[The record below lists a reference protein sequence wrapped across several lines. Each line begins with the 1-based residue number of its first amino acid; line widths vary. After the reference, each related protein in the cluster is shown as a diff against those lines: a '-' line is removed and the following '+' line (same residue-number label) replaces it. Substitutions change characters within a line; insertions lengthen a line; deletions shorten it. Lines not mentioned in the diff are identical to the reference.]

1 MVSICSATLNI
12 PHHQTEPKPEN
23 HVASA
28 PMSFVAFLS
37 LDRKPRNYTVSATK
51 ASAACV
57 NSNTLSVRAY
67 TNCFVTLKH
76 SGMSLRGRREFLKQ
90 KQRFEGEA
98 GTIPSCGFKFRHR
111 AHRTYQ
117 YQSRP
122 AIVHQNAN
130 PEMAQW
136 SHHVFLRFL
145 KFRPETL
152 ELHSLSLVHQSFCCL
167 HNIRVPYLA
176 ETLRA

>member
-12 PHHQTEPKPEN
+12 PHQTEPKPEN

-98 GTIPSCGFKFRHR
+98 GTSPSCGFKFRHR